1 MIRLNAERTIIE
13 IRPAIHIGFLDYT
26 LFEEYP
32 EFYATYKLT
41 NVKSNHVYSDNFI
54 LSVVDLS
61 RIDLATEED
70 KAYRIDYWAA
80 LFKAKTWEEIKMIA
94 SKDKDIEEAA
104 KTLFQ
109 FCTDEQVRKL
119 CRDREE
125 YYQDIRNYE
134 HEIEKMSTAIAEKD
148 ATIVEK
154 DFIIEGL
161 LKELEALK
169 K

>member
-1 MIRLNAERTIIE
+1 
-13 IRPAIHIGFLDYT
+13 
-26 LFEEYP
+26 
-32 EFYATYKLT
+32 
-41 NVKSNHVYSDNFI
+41 
-54 LSVVDLS
+54 
-61 RIDLATEED
+61 
-70 KAYRIDYWAA
+70 
-80 LFKAKTWEEIKMIA
+80 MIA

-125 YYQDIRNYE
+125 YYQDIRSYE
-134 HEIEKMSTAIAEKD
+134 HEIEKMSAAIAEKD
-148 ATIVEK
+148 AAIAERDTVIGQKDAALVEK

-161 LKELEALK
+161 LKELETLK

>member
-1 MIRLNAERTIIE
+1 
-13 IRPAIHIGFLDYT
+13 
-26 LFEEYP
+26 
-32 EFYATYKLT
+32 
-41 NVKSNHVYSDNFI
+41 
-54 LSVVDLS
+54 
-61 RIDLATEED
+61 
-70 KAYRIDYWAA
+70 
-80 LFKAKTWEEIKMIA
+80 MIA

-125 YYQDIRNYE
+125 YYQDIRGYE
-134 HEIEKMSTAIAEKD
+134 HEIEKMSAAIAEKD

-154 DFIIEGL
+154 DSIIEGL